1 MEVNLDRGQIPNLIE
16 FVDHLSLTMH
26 SSVPGSLVLWWVL
39 LNKSV
44 IFLLQLIL
52 PKVYFDVFS
61 WFCRYDSVTVDGK
74 LNWQDQLNEHNKP
87 FFDICDG
94 IFVNY
99 TWKVLFIF
107 PWHAGATLMFDPL
120 SFSLFN
126 FIVYHVG
133 RLSKAL
139 CCCCKRAEVWCVH
152 GNRCIWKEHIW
163 WWTVECKW
171 FPYAICYPKFELVRD

>member
-1 MEVNLDRGQIPNLIE
+1 M
-16 FVDHLSLTMH
+16 
-26 SSVPGSLVLWWVL
+26 
-39 LNKSV
+39 
-44 IFLLQLIL
+44 

-61 WFCRYDSVTVDGK
+61 WFYRYDSVTVDGK

-107 PWHAGATLMFDPL
+107 PWHAGATLMFDQL
-120 SFSLFN
+120 SFSLVNFN
-126 FIVYHVG
+126 AYHVG

-139 CCCCKRAEVWCVH
+139 CCCCQ
-152 GNRCIWKEHIW
+152 
-163 WWTVECKW
+163 
-171 FPYAICYPKFELVRD
+171 